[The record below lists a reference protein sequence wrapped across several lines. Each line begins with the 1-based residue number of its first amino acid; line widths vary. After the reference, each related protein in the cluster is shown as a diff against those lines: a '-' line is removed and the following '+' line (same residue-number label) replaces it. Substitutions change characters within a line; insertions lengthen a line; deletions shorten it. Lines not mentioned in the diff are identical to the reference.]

1 MRSPLLMSPITKDF
15 LDIIWRNFSSTT
27 FKVDLIFLISNLISW
42 MAVFIVKHGAGE
54 AISAK
59 IKSASQDSWLISWQF
74 VSILFTLTTW
84 GRKRVSKIKLFLLLM
99 VLLTFM
105 TIVFRYNKIKTVFN
119 KRWEIFTKVYK
130 NTFSPHLIII
140 QKTKLKLQSDEL
152 SLGEIIQD
160 KKTIP
165 NAIKKIEHI
174 MKHSIP
180 PPSDKALII
189 FSWSV

>member
-1 MRSPLLMSPITKDF
+1 
-15 LDIIWRNFSSTT
+15 
-27 FKVDLIFLISNLISW
+27 
-42 MAVFIVKHGAGE
+42 MAICHGKFRQIAN
-54 AISAK
+54 K
-59 IKSASQDSWLISWQF
+59 
-74 VSILFTLTTW
+74 T
-84 GRKRVSKIKLFLLLM
+84 KLFLLLM

-105 TIVFRYNKIKTVFN
+105 TIVFRYNKIKTVFS
-119 KRWEIFTKVYK
+119 KRWEIFTKVGPLVFRLDIK
-130 NTFSPHLIII
+130 ILIFI

-189 FSWSV
+189 FSWLVLNQVFIVKY

>member
-1 MRSPLLMSPITKDF
+1 MVHMRSPLLMSPITKDF

-84 GRKRVSKIKLFLLLM
+84 RRKRVSKIKLFLLLM

-119 KRWEIFTKVYK
+119 KRWEIFTKVYNK
-130 NTFSPHLIII
+130 TFSPIFNHYLENKIKI
-140 QKTKLKLQSDEL
+140 
-152 SLGEIIQD
+152 
-160 KKTIP
+160 TIGWAFIGWNHP
-165 NAIKKIEHI
+165 RQENDSECN
-174 MKHSIP
+174 
-180 PPSDKALII
+180 
-189 FSWSV
+189 